1 MGTASGGVEPVVVGL
16 VASDGLARELA
27 EELAEELPDALG
39 ERFDGV
45 RWRAE
50 LSEEALPEQ
59 PATSGAQIEAARR
72 RLRSEGWELGVGL
85 TDLPLRTGHRPVT
98 AHASATHGVGLV
110 SVPALGARSLERRV
124 TRAVLHVIEG
134 LLGES
139 VGRGEA
145 ADGGREGRMGARL
158 GELRSPLGA
167 KQKDQGTVRFAGAVV
182 RGNLRLLI
190 GMVRANSPS
199 TVIVRLSRALA
210 GALGTGA
217 ISMASSSVWVMAD
230 KMTWP
235 RLIALSFAT
244 VLSTVAAIVVAHG
257 LWERSES
264 DDEREQVALFNLV
277 TTLTLLLGVATLYLA
292 LLLGLLAAGAALIPP
307 DAFKS
312 QIGHGVDA
320 VQYVKLAWLGAS
332 LATIGGALGSVVES
346 DLAVR
351 EAAYRNRA
359 DERTETSDL
368 E

>member
-124 TRAVLHVIEG
+124 TRAVLDVTEG

-167 KQKDQGTVRFAGAVV
+167 KQKDQ
-182 RGNLRLLI
+182 GNLRLLI

-264 DDEREQVALFNLV
+264 DDEREQVALFSLV

-359 DERTETSDL
+359 DERTETRDL